1 MTTGSQRSVKFSVR
15 VIPGAARNEFAGTRG
30 ATVVVR
36 LTAKPVKGAAN
47 KALIKF
53 LGDALH
59 LSPADI
65 SIAAGHHSREKT
77 LRIVGLDA
85 TELKQRL
92 QAAGA
97 L

>member
-1 MTTGSQRSVKFSVR
+1 MTTSSQRSVKFSVR
-15 VIPGAARNEFAGTRG
+15 VIPGAARNEFASMRG

-53 LGDALH
+53 LSDALQ
-59 LSPADI
+59 LSPTDI
-65 SIAAGHHSREKT
+65 SIVTGYHSRDKA
-77 LRIVGLDA
+77 LRVVGLDA

-92 QAAGA
+92 HAAGA

>member
-1 MTTGSQRSVKFSVR
+1 MATDTQRSVKFNVK
-15 VIPGAARNEFAGTRG
+15 VIPGAPRDEVAGVRG
-30 ATVVVR
+30 TAVVVR

-53 LGDALH
+53 LSDALQ
-59 LSPADI
+59 LSPTDI
-65 SIAAGHHSREKT
+65 SIVAGYHRRDKA
-77 LRIVGLDA
+77 LRVVGLDA

-92 QAAGA
+92 HAAGA

>member
-1 MTTGSQRSVKFSVR
+1 MATDTQHSVKFNVK
-15 VIPGAARNEFAGTRG
+15 VIPGAPRDEVAGVRG
-30 ATVVVR
+30 TAVLIR

-53 LGDALH
+53 LSGALQ
-59 LSPADI
+59 LSLTDI
-65 SIAAGHHSREKT
+65 SIVAGYHSRDKT
-77 LRIVGLDA
+77 LRVVGLDA

-92 QAAGA
+92 HAAGA